1 LSTSVADLDFWRA
14 SDADLVDAIAG
25 GSDEALDEVYRRH
38 AGVVR
43 AIARRPLAS
52 ADLAEEAA
60 QDVFLELWASPE
72 RFDPDRGSLRS
83 FLQVQAYRR
92 AIDLCRAETSRR
104 RREEQ
109 EAQRCRARASSAE
122 EEVIDLVAARRVRR
136 AMADLAPQ
144 ERQAIELAYFAGH
157 SYRQVAV
164 LLGQPEGT
172 VKNRIRAGMRRLRN
186 MLPVMTAPAGAMAEI
201 PFA

>member
-1 LSTSVADLDFWRA
+1 MSTSVADLEFWRA
-14 SDADLVDAIAG
+14 TDADLVGAIARG
-25 GSDEALDEVYRRH
+25 HDGALDEVYRRH
-38 AGVVR
+38 AAVTR
-43 AIARRPLAS
+43 AIARRPLAG
-52 ADLAEEAA
+52 ADLAEEAV
-60 QDVFLELWASPE
+60 QDVFLQLWASPE
-72 RFDPDRGSLRS
+72 RFDPNRGSLRS
-83 FLQVQAYRR
+83 YLQVQAYRR
-92 AIDLCRAETSRR
+92 AIDLSRAEASRR

-109 EAQRCRARASSAE
+109 DADRSAAPVSGPE
-122 EEVIDLVAARRVRR
+122 EEFIDLAAARQVRR
-136 AMADLAPQ
+136 AVADLAPQ

-186 MLPVMTAPAGAMAEI
+186 MLPATPPGAMAEI

>member
-1 LSTSVADLDFWRA
+1 LSTSVADLELWRA
-14 SDADLVDAIAG
+14 SDADLVGAIARG
-25 GSDEALDEVYRRH
+25 NDSALDEAYRRH
-38 AGVVR
+38 AGATR

-52 ADLAEEAA
+52 ADLAEEAV
-60 QDVFLELWASPE
+60 QDVFLQLWASPG
-72 RFDPDRGSLRS
+72 RFDPNRGSLRS
-83 FLQVQAYRR
+83 YLQVQAYRR
-92 AIDLCRAETSRR
+92 AIDLSRAEASRR

-109 EAQRCRARASSAE
+109 DVDRSAAREPGPE
-122 EEVIDLVAARRVRR
+122 EEFIDLAAARQVRR
-136 AMADLAPQ
+136 AVADLAPQ

-186 MLPVMTAPAGAMAEI
+186 MLPATPPGTMAEI